1 MHNHKMSSEKERSFP
16 IDCLRCLGAVVVML
30 AHTDPPAWLFQFR
43 NFGTPLL
50 IVVAALSAAL
60 VYRDRPLLAWA
71 FLRRRCIKLT
81 LPPWLFLT
89 AFFGVAYVYS
99 WLRGKPFPFSADVIL
114 GSYTFGAGIG
124 YVWIFKVYL
133 IIALLTP
140 GLLHFR
146 NTVKDA
152 KTYFLI
158 LMGSY
163 LLCEIAAV
171 LVHENVHSPWL
182 VELLNDTLLTV
193 PPYAVLF
200 AYGLWLGELAEW
212 QIAATSLISLLVF
225 VGLSVLKFSQQ
236 GHFVPT
242 QLFKYPPTLYFLSYA
257 FFCLNA
263 LYLFAKSALAARLPA
278 RPVAWVSANLLWI
291 FLWHIMG
298 VFVWG
303 WLGGTPHG
311 RLGMALL
318 MLLFVFGFGASA
330 TWLQTR
336 AVAALL
342 PQVPG
347 QPKSALRLLF
357 E

>member
-1 MHNHKMSSEKERSFP
+1 MHKYKMSSEKERSFP
-16 IDCLRCLGAVVVML
+16 IDFLRCMGAVVVML
-30 AHTDPPAWLFQFR
+30 AHTDPPAWLFQLR

-60 VYRDRPLLAWA
+60 VYRDRPLLTLA
-71 FLRRRCIKLT
+71 FLKRRCIKLT
-81 LPPWLFLT
+81 VPPWLFLS
-89 AFFGVAYVYS
+89 AFFGVAFVYS
-99 WLRGKPFPFSADVIL
+99 SLRGNPFPFSAEVVL
-114 GSYTFGAGIG
+114 GSYSFSSGIG

-140 GLLHFR
+140 GLLRFR
-146 NTVKDA
+146 NRVKDA
-152 KTYFLI
+152 KTYFMVL
-158 LMGSY
+158 LASY
-163 LLCEIAAV
+163 LLCELAGV

-212 QIAATSLISLLVF
+212 QVAATSLASLLVF
-225 VGLSVLKFSQQ
+225 VALSALKFKQL

-242 QLFKYPPTLYFLSYA
+242 QLFKYPPTLYFLSYS

-263 LYLFAKSALAARLPA
+263 LYLFAKSALAARVPA

-303 WLGGTPHG
+303 WVAGMPHG
-311 RLGMALL
+311 RLGMSLL
-318 MLLFVFGFGASA
+318 MLAFVFGFGASL

-336 AVAALL
+336 VVAALL
-342 PQVPG
+342 PQAPG
-347 QPKSALRLLF
+347 EPKNALRLLF